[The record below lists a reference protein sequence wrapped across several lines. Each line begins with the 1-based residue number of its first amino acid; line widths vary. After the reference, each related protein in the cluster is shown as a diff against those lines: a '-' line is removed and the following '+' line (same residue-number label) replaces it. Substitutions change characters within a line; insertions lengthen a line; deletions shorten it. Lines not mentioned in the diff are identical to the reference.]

1 MSEHAAWSLAGKT
14 CLVTGASS
22 GIGRETAL
30 ALARASAHLVLVC
43 RDRER
48 GERTVQSIR
57 EGSGNRTVELML
69 GDLSVMEEVNGL
81 AERYRRKHDTL
92 HVLVN
97 NAGVLNLSRRR
108 RVTREGFEETFA
120 VNYLAPFLLTHRL
133 LDILR
138 ASAPA
143 RVVNVSSVLH
153 KRARL
158 DTGDL
163 QKLRRFSG
171 VRAYCHSKLALN
183 LFTFEL
189 ARRLEGKGVSVNCLH
204 PGGVATG
211 IFRDL
216 PAPLRGLVRLF
227 AISPTRGART
237 PVYLA
242 SSPEVEGVSGHY
254 FLHCR
259 PARASTTSYDGE
271 SAQRL
276 WRLTAQLLRL
286 PEAQAPPADAGG
298 GTPTTRG
305 VHQTHAGRR

>member
-1 MSEHAAWSLAGKT
+1 MSWSIAGKT

-30 ALARASAHLVLVC
+30 ALARASAHLVIVC

-48 GERTVQSIR
+48 GERAVQSIR
-57 EGSGNRTVELML
+57 EGSGNRAVELML
-69 GDLSVMEEVNGL
+69 GDLSVMDEVRDI
-81 AERYRRKHDTL
+81 AARYRRKHGAL

-120 VNYLAPFLLTHRL
+120 VNYLAPFLLTHHL

-143 RVVNVSSVLH
+143 RVINVSSILH
-153 KRARL
+153 KYARL
-158 DTGDL
+158 DAGDL
-163 QKLRRFSG
+163 HKVRRFSG
-171 VRAYCHSKLALN
+171 LRAYCHSKLALN

-189 ARRLEGKGVSVNCLH
+189 ARRLQGTGVSVNCLH

-216 PAPLRGLVRLF
+216 PPTLRGAVRLF
-227 AISPTRGART
+227 AVSPARGART
-237 PVYLA
+237 PAYLA
-242 SSPEVEGVSGHY
+242 TSPAVEGVTGHY
-254 FLHCR
+254 FRRCR
-259 PARASTTSYDGE
+259 PARASFASYDLE
-271 SAQRL
+271 NAARL

-286 PEAQAPPADAGG
+286 PEARALPAGAAPAAPR
-298 GTPTTRG
+298 TN
-305 VHQTHAGRR
+305 